1 MFLGDRLGFPPN
13 HRPPPSPTS
22 AADRAP
28 GRIASLARISRLPA
42 ASADE
47 GFARVSGLLQGSPP
61 EAPVEREPRLPGNGR
76 VGALG
81 TRALPEE
88 PPRQPFPP
96 LPAGDLAVSA
106 PRCAWGRLGE
116 MTARRD
122 TRGVFPLILLIG
134 RSCRYI
140 LDGTGDLVPF
150 CLLGT
155 HCPRRMVP
163 SSFCGLE

>member
-1 MFLGDRLGFPPN
+1 M
-13 HRPPPSPTS
+13 
-22 AADRAP
+22 
-28 GRIASLARISRLPA
+28 
-42 ASADE
+42 
-47 GFARVSGLLQGSPP
+47 
-61 EAPVEREPRLPGNGR
+61 
-76 VGALG
+76 GALG

-122 TRGVFPLILLIG
+122 TRGVFPLILIIG

-150 CLLGT
+150 CLLEPTAPAGWCVS
-155 HCPRRMVP
+155 HFVDLSKDEC
-163 SSFCGLE
+163 